1 MSCSMSDFRTKEI
14 DMKVAFL
21 NFFFGGGGS
30 GGGWGGLD
38 GFRLIAPSGQA
49 AKQS

>member
-21 NFFFGGGGS
+21 NFFFLVVVGVVGGGVGLMGS
-30 GGGWGGLD
+30 G
-38 GFRLIAPSGQA
+38 
-49 AKQS
+49 